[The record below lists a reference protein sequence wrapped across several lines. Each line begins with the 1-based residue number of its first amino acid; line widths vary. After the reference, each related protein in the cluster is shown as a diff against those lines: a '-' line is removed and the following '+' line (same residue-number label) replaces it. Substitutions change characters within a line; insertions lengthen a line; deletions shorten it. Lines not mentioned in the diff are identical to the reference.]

1 MTKIVLA
8 GEYGTLAE
16 ELRAEHPGVTF
27 TVATSD
33 AEQAAQVVDADAIY
47 GWPTREAFLAAER
60 LRWIQRTGTGINQI
74 MDLPELVESDVVLT
88 NSRGPH
94 ALPMANHVFAMML
107 SLAHSLPALMDAQR
121 DHDWHAAKH
130 IPPFVDLDGR
140 VVGILALGD
149 IGKAVAR
156 RAVGFGMEVYAVDK
170 HPQTPPP
177 GVSGL
182 WGLDR
187 LDDLLE
193 ISDWFVI
200 TAPLTAETRGLI
212 DSRRLGLLK
221 RGAYVIV
228 ISRGKIVDEE
238 ALVERLQ
245 SGHLGGA
252 RARRDGRRASAG
264 GQPAVGHGQRRTVVA
279 PRGPLSR
286 RHGRRPGELQGE
298 PPPLP
303 GERAVHLRVRQA
315 GRLLSTVL

>member
-8 GEYGTLAE
+8 GDYGALADD
-16 ELRAEHPGVTF
+16 LRAEHPSVTF
-27 TVATSD
+27 TVALTD
-33 AEQAAQVVDADAIY
+33 GEQLEQMVDADAMY

-74 MDLPELVESDVVLT
+74 IDLPELVESDVVLT

-107 SLAHSLPALMDAQR
+107 SLAHRLPALMDAQR
-121 DHDWHAAKH
+121 DHDWHAAKR
-130 IPPFVDLDGR
+130 IPSFVDLEGR

-170 HPQTPPP
+170 HPGTPPP

-182 WGLDR
+182 WGPDR
-187 LDDLLE
+187 LDDLLAM
-193 ISDWFVI
+193 SDWFVV

-238 ALVERLQ
+238 ALVERLR
-245 SGHLGGA
+245 SGHLAGAGLDVTAVEPLPEDSPLWDMDNVVLTPHLSARSPDALAGA
-252 RARRDGRRASAG
+252 RENFRENLRRFLANEPFIYVCDKRAG
-264 GQPAVGHGQRRTVVA
+264 F
-279 PRGPLSR
+279 
-286 RHGRRPGELQGE
+286 
-298 PPPLP
+298 
-303 GERAVHLRVRQA
+303 
-315 GRLLSTVL
+315 

>member
-8 GEYGTLAE
+8 GEYGALAE
-16 ELRAEHPGVTF
+16 ELKAEHPGVTF
-27 TVATSD
+27 TEAPTD
-33 AEQAAQVVDADAIY
+33 ADQLEQMVDADAMY

-60 LRWIQRTGTGINQI
+60 LRWIQRTGTGINMI

-170 HPQTPPP
+170 HPETPPP

-187 LDDLLE
+187 LDELLE
-193 ISDWFVI
+193 MSDWFVV

-221 RGAYVIV
+221 QGAYVIV

-238 ALVERLQ
+238 ALVERLR

-252 RARRDGRRASAG
+252 GLDVM
-264 GQPAVGHGQRRTVVA
+264 AV
-279 PRGPLSR
+279 
-286 RHGRRPGELQGE
+286 E
-298 PPPLP
+298 PLP
-303 GERAVHLRVRQA
+303 EDSPLWDMDNVVLSSHLAARSPDAMAGARENFKENLRRFLANEPFIYVCDKRA
-315 GRLLSTVL
+315 GF

>member
-8 GEYGTLAE
+8 GEYGALAE
-16 ELRAEHPGVTF
+16 ELKAEHPGVTF
-27 TVATSD
+27 TEAPTD
-33 AEQAAQVVDADAIY
+33 AEQLEQMVDADAMY

-60 LRWIQRTGTGINQI
+60 LRWIQRTGTGINMI

-170 HPQTPPP
+170 HPETPPP

-193 ISDWFVI
+193 ISDWFVV

-221 RGAYVIV
+221 QGAYVIV

-238 ALVERLQ
+238 ALVERLR

-252 RARRDGRRASAG
+252 GLDVM
-264 GQPAVGHGQRRTVVA
+264 AV
-279 PRGPLSR
+279 
-286 RHGRRPGELQGE
+286 E
-298 PPPLP
+298 PLP
-303 GERAVHLRVRQA
+303 EDSPLWDMDNVVLSSHLAARSPDAMAGARENFKENLRRFLANEPFIYVCDKRA
-315 GRLLSTVL
+315 GF

>member
-8 GEYGTLAE
+8 GDYGALAD
-16 ELRAEHPGVTF
+16 ELRAEHPAVTF
-27 TVATSD
+27 TVAATD
-33 AEQAAQVVDADAIY
+33 AEQLEQMADADAIY

-107 SLAHSLPALMDAQR
+107 SLAHSMPALMDAQR
-121 DHDWHAAKH
+121 DRDWHAAKG
-130 IPPFVDLDGR
+130 IPSSVDLDGR
-140 VVGILALGD
+140 VLGILALETS
-149 IGKAVAR
+149 AR
-156 RAVGFGMEVYAVDK
+156 RSPRGASASGWIYTPSTK
-170 HPQTPPP
+170 HPTAPPP

-187 LDDLLE
+187 LDEMLE
-193 ISDWFVI
+193 MSDWFVV

-221 RGAYVIV
+221 QGAYVVV

-238 ALVERLQ
+238 ALVEHLR
-245 SGHLGGA
+245 SGHLAGA
-252 RARRDGRRASAG
+252 GLDVTAVEPLPR
-264 GQPAVGHGQRRTVVA
+264 GQPALGHGQRGADAA
-279 PRGPLSR
+279 PLGPLSR
-286 RHGRRPGELQGE
+286 RPRRRPRELQGE
-298 PPPLP
+298 PPALP
-303 GERAVHLRVRQA
+303 GEQAVHLRVRQA
-315 GRLLSTVL
+315 GRLLRAVL

>member
-107 SLAHSLPALMDAQR
+107 SLAHGMPALMDAQR

-170 HPQTPPP
+170 HPETPPP

-252 RARRDGRRASAG
+252 GLDVM
-264 GQPAVGHGQRRTVVA
+264 AV
-279 PRGPLSR
+279 
-286 RHGRRPGELQGE
+286 E
-298 PPPLP
+298 PLP
-303 GERAVHLRVRQA
+303 EDSPLWDMDNVVLSSHLAARSPDAMAGARENFKENLRRFLANEPFIYVCDKRA
-315 GRLLSTVL
+315 GF

>member
-8 GEYGTLAE
+8 GEYGALAE
-16 ELRAEHPGVTF
+16 ELKAEHPGVTF
-27 TVATSD
+27 TEAPTD
-33 AEQAAQVVDADAIY
+33 AEQLEQMVDADAMY

-60 LRWIQRTGTGINQI
+60 LRWIQRTGTGINMI

-170 HPQTPPP
+170 HPETPPP

-187 LDDLLE
+187 LDELLE
-193 ISDWFVI
+193 MSDWFVV

-221 RGAYVIV
+221 QGAYVIV

-238 ALVERLQ
+238 ALVERLR

-252 RARRDGRRASAG
+252 GLDVM
-264 GQPAVGHGQRRTVVA
+264 AV
-279 PRGPLSR
+279 
-286 RHGRRPGELQGE
+286 E
-298 PPPLP
+298 PLP
-303 GERAVHLRVRQA
+303 EDSPLWDMDNVVLSSHLAARSPDAMAGARENFRENLRRFLANEPFIYVCDKRA
-315 GRLLSTVL
+315 GF